1 MKHFW
6 GLSLICQFVS
16 FSSCFT
22 TNCKMPLHQH
32 QIPPP
37 PHMQHRLPHPQAVN
51 GTSSVTATGSN
62 PGGGSRMAHHHH
74 HHGGIPMPPPPVM
87 LSMPPPTVTI
97 PSGGVITTHAPPMAP
112 PVNSHMHIQQFVHH
126 HSP

>member
-1 MKHFW
+1 M
-6 GLSLICQFVS
+6 
-16 FSSCFT
+16 
-22 TNCKMPLHQH
+22 KMPLHQH

-37 PHMQHRLPHPQAVN
+37 SHIQHRLQHPPTTN
-51 GTSSVTATGSN
+51 GTAGAASVAIAGGPGSN
-62 PGGGSRMAHHHH
+62 PGRGNSRMAHHHH

-97 PSGGVITTHAPPMAP
+97 PSGGVITTHAPHMAHAP
-112 PVNSHMHIQQFVHH
+112 INSHMHIQQFVHH